1 MLDVLS
7 VKSNEESRN
16 LSRYFFFF
24 NGGNLI
30 KVYMLWKNREVKRD
44 YEAFQMLA
52 IAKAASNPG
61 LQEQE

>member
-1 MLDVLS
+1 MKKVETS
-7 VKSNEESRN
+7 PGI
-16 LSRYFFFF
+16 FFF